1 VFIGTI
7 GLTSLDYNIIN
18 INQINYLLHLLLIT
32 LRWGR
37 PVPFT
42 LQLGLQ
48 EGLTLEQYIKGSRKG
63 YDTPTSAHT
72 LGEHP

>member
-1 VFIGTI
+1 MENLPLLV
-7 GLTSLDYNIIN
+7 LDLSYQHKCLLAQQGRPLSHIIIN

-42 LQLGLQ
+42 LQLG
-48 EGLTLEQYIKGSRKG
+48 
-63 YDTPTSAHT
+63 
-72 LGEHP
+72 

>member
-1 VFIGTI
+1 VSIGTT
-7 GLTSLDYNIIN
+7 GPTSLAYNIIN

-48 EGLTLEQYIKGSRKG
+48 AGLTLEQYSKGS
-63 YDTPTSAHT
+63 DTPTSAHP
-72 LGEHP
+72 LGAHP

>member
-1 VFIGTI
+1 MGFLNGEFTFTYTTLNLSTEVFIGTI
-7 GLTSLDYNIIN
+7 GLTSLAHNIIN

-32 LRWGR
+32 LRWSR

-48 EGLTLEQYIKGSRKG
+48 
-63 YDTPTSAHT
+63 
-72 LGEHP
+72 